1 MSPQVISCDHHDNGC
16 SGGNTE
22 TAYEYLESS
31 SGAVLAKDYPDTSHS
46 TGSTGSCRGG
56 GKPAVKAHLSSDC
69 PKLPTKEHASTAAVV
84 PSPRPQVKGY
94 ARVKGESSMA
104 AYVGATGPLSICV
117 DASR

>member
-31 SGAVLAKDYPDTSHS
+31 PGAVLAKDYPDTSHS

-56 GKPAVKAHLSSDC
+56 GKPAVKARLSSDC
-69 PKLPTKEHASTAAVV
+69 PKLPTKEDRYAAVV
-84 PSPRPQVKGY
+84 SPLCCR
-94 ARVKGESSMA
+94 AR
-104 AYVGATGPLSICV
+104 
-117 DASR
+117 R